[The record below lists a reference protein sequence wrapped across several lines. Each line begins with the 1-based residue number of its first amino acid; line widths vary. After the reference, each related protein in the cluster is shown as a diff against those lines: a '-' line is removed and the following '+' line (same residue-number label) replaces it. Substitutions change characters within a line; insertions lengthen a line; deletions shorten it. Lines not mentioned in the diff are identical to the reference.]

1 MTLIL
6 ISFQYF
12 VLDVIINF
20 TRLSEEDI
28 YTQLSSICKMA
39 EENKDDVDPVGIL
52 TAAYR
57 DKWALARGKLMEG

>member
-28 YTQLSSICKMA
+28 YTQLSRICKMA

-57 DKWALARGKLMEG
+57 DKWALARGKLMDG